1 MTWKDRIVVI
11 LLSWH
16 GKTGLWTACCHDM
29 ERHKRVADSLLWW
42 HGKTEL
48 WIACCHGM
56 EGCQLKNWY
65 MLLVSARWEEAF
77 SPMQVSKA
85 LDDGDDGDHRDR
97 LFLITIGFVELTRP
111 FMGLLFWVIMV
122 EDCRWSRGTYSPHTG
137 VKQMT
142 YNLYPQNVIVF
153 HRLREWHLCL
163 SDLHYTGITTMEQ
176 TSIENFARWW
186 AVGKQACCLW
196 CIWINTLLSLL

>member
-1 MTWKDRIVVI
+1 
-11 LLSWH
+11 
-16 GKTGLWTACCHDM
+16 
-29 ERHKRVADSLLWW
+29 
-42 HGKTEL
+42 
-48 WIACCHGM
+48 
-56 EGCQLKNWY
+56 

-77 SPMQVSKA
+77 SPMQVNKA

-153 HRLREWHLCL
+153 HRLRE
-163 SDLHYTGITTMEQ
+163 
-176 TSIENFARWW
+176 
-186 AVGKQACCLW
+186 
-196 CIWINTLLSLL
+196 